1 MISDMAEQNRREAEA
16 RELGEQVAALL
27 TQIEAL
33 NAGPVVGS
41 LTIPGARIRRF
52 GEGWELTN

>member
-1 MISDMAEQNRREAEA
+1 MITDMDEQRRREAEA

-33 NAGPVVGS
+33 GAGPAIGDI
-41 LTIPGARIRRF
+41 TIPGARIRRF
-52 GEGWELTN
+52 DDGWEVTN